1 MCGVPGLCGYA
12 GQPATIF
19 ESCRILSV
27 DSQARSNQPQ
37 CGSLTESDPHWGWLG
52 LACETT
58 LSADCVL
65 L

>member
-19 ESCRILSV
+19 ESV
-27 DSQARSNQPQ
+27 EQQARSNQPQ
-37 CGSLTESDPHWGWLG
+37 CGSLTESNPHWGWLG